1 MSKTDAMLAR
11 AAARLRDLPGY
22 VAYDLR
28 RFGELTGADPA
39 EQLRVSEAALTR
51 LALCRTPRR
60 DHHLAF
66 DVQQIADACGIG
78 AAALA
83 NVVRTVDVLSD
94 WMGAAAS
101 QPRHLRQD
109 GDRSQHSPTSD
120 GREPVEAQ
128 PRLLAAARDT
138 GEERT
143 VAELPPTG
151 TTGLPRWLARA
162 VETFWGEHAPPGE
175 FPRDLELPL
184 LAGLPVAVVELP
196 GLTVGSLAGW
206 LAQRHLPTLAPVAD
220 RRLCAGILAYAG
232 VGVIFVDASDTPAQR
247 RVSLGHEGGHFIV
260 DYLLPRHEVAR
271 RRPELLEVLDG
282 LREPT
287 ADERV
292 DAAAFDVPIGVHTH
306 LLERTPDGRWR
317 DLQTG
322 HAEHHAERVALELL
336 APQQIVLQRSQQARL
351 DSIEELAAL
360 LEAEF
365 GLPPATAAGY
375 ARQLARLR
383 PPRPQRLLG
392 LLDLRDPGAAADPQA
407 SEGPSQGATDSEEG
421 PDRPA

>member
-11 AAARLRDLPGY
+11 AAQRLRDLPGY

-28 RFGELTGADPA
+28 RFAELTGTDPA
-39 EQLRVSEAALTR
+39 EQLGVSGAALTR
-51 LALCRTPRR
+51 LALCRMPRR
-60 DHHLAF
+60 DDHLAF
-66 DVQQIADACGIG
+66 DVQRIADACGISP
-78 AAALA
+78 AALA
-83 NVVRTVDVLSD
+83 NVVRTVDVLTD

-101 QPRHLRQD
+101 QPRHVRREGD
-109 GDRSQHSPTSD
+109 GSQHSLTEG
-120 GREPVEAQ
+120 GREHVEAQ

-138 GEERT
+138 AEERT

-162 VETFWGEHAPPGE
+162 VKTFWGEHAPPGE

-184 LAGLPVAVVELP
+184 LTGLPVAVVELP

-206 LAQRHLPTLAPVAD
+206 LAERHLPTLAPVAD
-220 RRLCAGILAYAG
+220 RRLRACLLAYAG
-232 VGVIFVDASDTPAQR
+232 VGVIFVDAADTPAQR

-271 RRPELLEVLDG
+271 RRPQLLEVLDG

-336 APQQIVLQRSQQARL
+336 APQQVVLQRAQQAGL

-383 PPRPQRLLG
+383 PPRPRGLLG
-392 LLDLRDPGAAADPQA
+392 LLDLRDPAATADHQA
-407 SEGPSQGATDSEEG
+407 SEGPGDNTSTSGEG